1 VRHDTCRS
9 RHPRHP
15 RHLRHPKRAFLL
27 SVGLPLLLLLAV
39 GGCGGSSS
47 GTGGT
52 NTTPVTLNVFAAAS
66 LQAAFTKIGSQFHA
80 AHSNVTVTFN
90 FAGSDALAQQIT
102 QGAPADVFASA
113 NATQMNVAVNGGD
126 IDGTKVTTFAHNRLV
141 VIYPKNNPAQLT
153 TLQDLA
159 KPGIK
164 VVLAAKTVPVG
175 GYALDFLT
183 KASADPSFGASYKDN
198 VLKNVVSYEA
208 DVKSVLTKVALGEA
222 DAGIVYVT
230 DAATKTDSTA
240 TIDIPDALNSIA
252 TYPIGAVKASKSLAV
267 AQQFV
272 DYVAGSDGQAV
283 LAQYGFVG
291 GNSGP
296 QYQAGS

>member
-1 VRHDTCRS
+1 
-9 RHPRHP
+9 
-15 RHLRHPKRAFLL
+15 
-27 SVGLPLLLLLAV
+27 LLLLAV
-39 GGCGGSSS
+39 TACGGSTS
-47 GTGGT
+47 GSGGT
-52 NTTPVTLNVFAAAS
+52 TTTPVTLNVFAAAS
-66 LQAAFTKIGSQFHA
+66 LQAAFTKIGTQFQA

-90 FAGSDALAQQIT
+90 FAGSDALATQIN

-113 NATQMNVAVNGGD
+113 NATQMNVVVKAGG
-126 IDGTKVTTFAHNRLV
+126 IDGTAAKTFAHNRLV
-141 VIYPKNNPAQLT
+141 VVYPKDNPAKLS

-175 GYALDFLT
+175 QYALDFLT

-208 DVKSVLTKVALGEA
+208 DVKSVLAKVSLGEA
-222 DAGIVYVT
+222 DAGIVYIT
-230 DAATKTDSTA
+230 DAETKADSTA

-252 TYPIGAVKASKSLAV
+252 TYPIGVVKASKNAGT

-272 DYVAGSDGQAV
+272 DYVVGSDGQAV
-283 LAQYGFVG
+283 LAQYGFVAG
-291 GNSGP
+291 SSGP
-296 QYQAGS
+296 QYAPAS